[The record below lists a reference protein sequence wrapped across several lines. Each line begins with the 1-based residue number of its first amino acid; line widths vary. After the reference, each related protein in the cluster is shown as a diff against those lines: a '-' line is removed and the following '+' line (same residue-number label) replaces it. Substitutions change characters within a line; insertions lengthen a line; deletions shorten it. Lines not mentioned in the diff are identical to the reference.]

1 MYKEEKAAGS
11 FEVRRPR
18 TTKEVAVHNNQ
29 LMQNMPQL
37 VAAYI
42 MQNNQQQQQQGGVSA
57 WCQQMQ
63 SKPQAPRPSAEEQ
76 EQQAAE
82 MLEHL
87 MQRAKQLDDEGIG
100 GCFHGLEAC
109 GARSIWFPALPT
121 LVCSWYSRANLVLQH
136 CQAFH
141 LCYSWHCMD
150 IYAVIYTPHICS
162 LSVLPEASTPCC
174 ALLPCRAKG

>member
-1 MYKEEKAAGS
+1 LCLCCGIACRELLALYKEEKAAGS

-42 MQNNQQQQQQGGVSA
+42 LQNQQQQQQQQGGVSA

-76 EQQAAE
+76 EQQAAD
-82 MLEHL
+82 MLERL
-87 MQRAKQLDDEGIG
+87 VQRAKQLDDEGIG
-100 GCFHGLEAC
+100 GCMALKLDAT
-109 GARSIWFPALPT
+109 RRIWFSALPI
-121 LVCSWYSRANLVLQH
+121 VFCS
-136 CQAFH
+136 
-141 LCYSWHCMD
+141 
-150 IYAVIYTPHICS
+150 
-162 LSVLPEASTPCC
+162 
-174 ALLPCRAKG
+174 

>member
-1 MYKEEKAAGS
+1 MCLCCGIGTVACRELLALYKEEKAAGS

-42 MQNNQQQQQQGGVSA
+42 LQNQQQQQLQQGGVSA

-76 EQQAAE
+76 EQQAAD
-82 MLEHL
+82 MLERL

-100 GCFHGLEAC
+100 GCFHGFEA
-109 GARSIWFPALPT
+109 
-121 LVCSWYSRANLVLQH
+121 
-136 CQAFH
+136 
-141 LCYSWHCMD
+141 
-150 IYAVIYTPHICS
+150 
-162 LSVLPEASTPCC
+162 
-174 ALLPCRAKG
+174 